1 MTVVLM
7 GPAGA
12 GKTTVGQLL
21 AHDLRWPFLDADSLH
36 SPENV
41 ARMHRGE
48 ALSDAERE
56 PWLQRVHDAI
66 LEILSSSPDVAV
78 ACSALKQHYRT
89 VLEAGVPDVRWI
101 YLQASA
107 ALLVHRLET
116 RTGHFAG
123 PAILAGQLA
132 DLEPPT
138 NAIVVPAALL
148 PADAVAMIRSAIG
161 S

>member
-1 MTVVLM
+1 M

-21 AHDLRWPFLDADSLH
+21 ARDLRWPFLDADSLH

-66 LEILSSSPDVAV
+66 LEILSSSPHVAV

-89 VLEAGVPDVRWI
+89 VLQTGVPDVRWI

-107 ALLVHRLET
+107 ALLAHRLAT

-123 PAILAGQLA
+123 PEILAGQLA

-138 NAIVVPAALL
+138 DAIVVPAALL

>member
-1 MTVVLM
+1 M

-21 AHDLRWPFLDADSLH
+21 AHDLQWPFLDADSLH
-36 SPENV
+36 SSENV

-48 ALSDAERE
+48 SLTDADRE
-56 PWLQRVHDAI
+56 PWLHRVHDAI
-66 LEILSSSPDVAV
+66 LQTLARSPHVAV
-78 ACSALKQHYRT
+78 ACSALKQHYRD
-89 VLEAGVPDVRWI
+89 VLALGVPDIRWI
-101 YLQASA
+101 YLQASP
-107 ALLVHRLET
+107 ALLEHRLST

-132 DLEPPT
+132 ALEAP
-138 NAIVVPAALL
+138 ADAVLVPAALP
-148 PADAVAMIRSAIG
+148 PAEAVALIRTAIG

>member
-48 ALSDAERE
+48 ALSDA
-56 PWLQRVHDAI
+56 D
-66 LEILSSSPDVAV
+66 
-78 ACSALKQHYRT
+78 
-89 VLEAGVPDVRWI
+89 
-101 YLQASA
+101 
-107 ALLVHRLET
+107 RL
-116 RTGHFAG
+116 GHFDDRT
-123 PAILAGQLA
+123 LK
-132 DLEPPT
+132 
-138 NAIVVPAALL
+138 IVLFFGE
-148 PADAVAMIRSAIG
+148 S
-161 S
+161 